1 MIIYLKSHD
10 KAIPS
15 GMIRRNVRHVVT
27 KALKM
32 TACQGRR
39 KRKAGRDLGKGTVP
53 EKQERENAFHS
64 IETFENLETAANGTE
79 IFRKLLN
86 LRNANYPTEN
96 SRNSRSKVEWKEN
109 LREKF
114 WENLGIPREV
124 VLFFGNFGKC
134 CSIRHCKFPKI
145 QTGRFG

>member
-1 MIIYLKSHD
+1 MIIYLKSRD

-15 GMIRRNVRHVVT
+15 GMIIRNVRHVVT

-39 KRKAGRDLGKGTVP
+39 ERKAGRDLGKGTVP

-64 IETFENLETAANGTE
+64 IKTFENLETAANGTE

-96 SRNSRSKVEWKEN
+96 SRNSRSKLEWKEN

-114 WENLGIPREV
+114 WENLGIPREI

-134 CSIRHCKFPKI
+134 CSIRHCKLPKI
-145 QTGRFG
+145 QTARFG

>member
-1 MIIYLKSHD
+1 MIIYLKSRD

-15 GMIRRNVRHVVT
+15 GMIITNVRHVVT

-39 KRKAGRDLGKGTVP
+39 ERKAGRDLGKGTVP

-64 IETFENLETAANGTE
+64 IKTFENLETAANGTE

-96 SRNSRSKVEWKEN
+96 SRNSGSKVE
-109 LREKF
+109 
-114 WENLGIPREV
+114 
-124 VLFFGNFGKC
+124 
-134 CSIRHCKFPKI
+134 
-145 QTGRFG
+145 